1 MARIPVHTV
10 DDAPEASRDALSG
23 LARRF
28 GKVMHIHG
36 EMAHSPAVLNGYVAI
51 QDVIR
56 HHGTVDAQTREAIA
70 LAVGAVDQCD
80 YCQAAHT
87 AGARGAG
94 LPDGDILA
102 ARSGAAGSSEPL
114 DALLAIARAYASNVG
129 TIPDELWH
137 AALAAGWSDTELTEV
152 SIHVTINL
160 LTNYFNHYV
169 HTDLDLP
176 AAPQL

>member
-1 MARIPVHTV
+1 MARIPLHSV
-10 DDAPEASRDALSG
+10 DDAPEASREALSR

-28 GKVMHIHG
+28 GKVMNIHG
-36 EMAHSPAVLNGYVAI
+36 EMAHSPAVLNGYLAI

-56 HHGTVDAQTREAIA
+56 HHGTFDAQTREAIA
-70 LAVGAVDQCD
+70 IAIGAIDQCGH
-80 YCQAAHT
+80 CQAAHT

-102 ARSGAAGSSEPL
+102 ARSGVAGSSERL
-114 DALLAIARAYASNVG
+114 DALLAIARAYASNVARVPG
-129 TIPDELWH
+129 ELWQ
-137 AALAAGWSDTELTEV
+137 AGLAAGWSDAELTEV
-152 SIHVTINL
+152 SIHVTVNL

-176 AAPQL
+176 AAPPL